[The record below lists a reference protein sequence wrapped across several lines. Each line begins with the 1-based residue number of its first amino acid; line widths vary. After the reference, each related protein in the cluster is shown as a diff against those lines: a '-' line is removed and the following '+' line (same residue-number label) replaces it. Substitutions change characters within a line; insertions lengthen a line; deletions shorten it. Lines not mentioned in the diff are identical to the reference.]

1 MTIDTERP
9 DGAAPEGQDQQ
20 PHLGPTPHAGVN
32 DLPDEIDIEIA
43 PEEGEETPPAPAP
56 AAKVAQPA
64 AQPKPK
70 EPHRPKS
77 DPERRIG
84 QAVARQREAET
95 AADRLKRENEELL
108 AKLEGGQKTATELQ
122 QRAERGERVA
132 LTHHERATRAELD
145 IANREYQA
153 AVEGGDAKRQT
164 EANARVSA
172 ASAEINKIN
181 DWKAAHP
188 EPKPGAIQP
197 QAREEPAPQRQQ
209 EQPRQQP
216 QPSVENLAEP
226 AKNWVAE
233 NTWFDQQAEPE
244 MYDAAVSYAA
254 LLEHRLVRAGK
265 QTEINTPAYF
275 DRLTNYMRQEFPDYP
290 WEDASAPETG
300 DYRVVPAL
308 SATTRPPTRNGALNG
323 QNGAKAPTAQR
334 MPQMS
339 RNSAV
344 LPANGQQA
352 PGGRQPENNQMRV
365 LMSDDEKE
373 MAVRQWEN
381 GAMGNH
387 YKTGKPITDKK
398 EAVEQWAY
406 RKAQAARGA

>member
-1 MTIDTERP
+1 MIIDTERP

-20 PHLGPTPHAGVN
+20 PHLGPTQHAGVN

-43 PEEGEETPPAPAP
+43 PEEGEEAPAAPAP
-56 AAKVAQPA
+56 AAKAPQPE

-95 AADRLKRENEELL
+95 AADRLKRENDELL
-108 AKLEGGQKTATELQ
+108 AKLEGGEKSTATE
-122 QRAERGERVA
+122 RAARERAERVA
-132 LTHHERATRAELD
+132 LVHFQERQKLTLSAAERDYQQAVESGQADKQTAAASKMAAAQAEL
-145 IANREYQA
+145 
-153 AVEGGDAKRQT
+153 G
-164 EANARVSA
+164 
-172 ASAEINKIN
+172 KIN
-181 DWKAAHP
+181 DWLAANP
-188 EPKPGAIQP
+188 EPKPGAQP

-209 EQPRQQP
+209 EQPRQP
-216 QPSVENLAEP
+216 QKAATVEDLAEP

-290 WEDASAPETG
+290 WEDAPEAESG

-352 PGGRQPENNQMRV
+352 PGRQQPENNRMRV

-387 YKTGKPITDKK
+387 YKTGKPITNKQ
-398 EAVEQWAY
+398 EATEQWAF
-406 RKAQAARGA
+406 RKAQATRSA